1 MKYRSIQTRLIT
13 FMLAVTTIPLL
24 LSLYITFTH
33 TRESVKEQTVDEN
46 IRLIYQGATNLM
58 NYLRVIDRASLS
70 VYSDPHFLRNLA
82 LDPDN
87 HRVVAELYTTLQAIQ
102 TGTQDVHQIYL
113 HNHLTGQS
121 TQISSNLPRREFRQ
135 APYRKIEEFGP
146 GSTAIEPV
154 HQVHS
159 YGFPPRPADI
169 LNFEVFTFYRSIT
182 NVPSPDQYALMA
194 IDVKLDSIL
203 AICDQ
208 LYAKGEEQLYLI
220 DDKGN
225 IIYGPDPQQRG
236 QRLDDPVLMGEI
248 AQAENGYYDGKD
260 AMIVYEKLD
269 LPYAPWTL
277 VKQIPHQT
285 LYKHSTELT
294 SINAIIAILALF
306 IVIFGTLWISI
317 RITRPI
323 KQLTSY
329 MNQVKT
335 GRLDVDIDVTSPDE
349 IGILSRRF
357 RTMMDTINNLI
368 LREYR
373 LEIANKTNQLKAL
386 QAQIDPHFLYNSLQ
400 SIGTLALQHNVPR
413 IYSLLSSLANMMR
426 YNMRNSEGKVT
437 LQDEINHVRLYLE
450 LQKQRFRDQLDI
462 TWDLDPESLTTPVPK
477 MILQP
482 IVENYF
488 KHGMNTHAGV
498 GHISI
503 SSVISEDR
511 RLIVVVENNGSSIE
525 ETELALIR
533 GKLATA
539 YGHPDRNDAGNE
551 SIGLL
556 NVLMRLN
563 LYSDNKAGLT
573 IENVAPHGVKITLDI
588 NAWES
593 EQ

>member
-58 NYLRVIDRASLS
+58 NYLRGIDRASLS

-146 GSTAIEPV
+146 GNTAIEPV

-159 YGFPPRPADI
+159 YGFPPRPADM

-220 DDKGN
+220 DDKGS

-248 AQAENGYYDGKD
+248 AQADNGYYDGKD

-335 GRLDVDIDVTSPDE
+335 GQLDVDIDVTSPDE

-503 SSVISEDR
+503 SSSISEDR

-525 ETELALIR
+525 EAELASIR
-533 GKLATA
+533 SKLATA

-573 IENVAPHGVKITLDI
+573 IENVVPHGVKVTLDI

>member
-24 LSLYITFTH
+24 LSLLITFTH

-58 NYLRVIDRASLS
+58 NYLRGIDRASLS

-121 TQISSNLPRREFRQ
+121 TQVSSNLPRREFRQ

-146 GSTAIEPV
+146 GNTAIEPV

-220 DDKGN
+220 DDKGS

-248 AQAENGYYDGKD
+248 AQADNGYYDGED

-462 TWDLDPESLTTPVPK
+462 TWDLDPESLTAPVPK

-498 GHISI
+498 GHISM
-503 SSVISEDR
+503 SSRISEDR
-511 RLIVVVENNGSSIE
+511 RLKVVVENNGSSIE
-525 ETELALIR
+525 EAELASIR
-533 GKLATA
+533 TKLATA
-539 YGHPDRNDAGNE
+539 YGHPDRNDAGND

-573 IENVAPHGVKITLDI
+573 IENVVPHGVRVTLDI

>member
-24 LSLYITFTH
+24 LSLIITFTH
-33 TRESVKEQTVDEN
+33 TRESVKEQTVNEN
-46 IRLIYQGATNLM
+46 VRLIYQGATNLM
-58 NYLRVIDRASLS
+58 NYLRGIDRASLS

-87 HRVVAELYTTLQAIQ
+87 HRVVAELYATLQAIQ

-113 HNHLTGQS
+113 HNQLTGQS

-135 APYRKIEEFGP
+135 APYRKIEEFGE
-146 GSTAIEPV
+146 GNTAIEPV

-169 LNFEVFTFYRSIT
+169 LDFEVITFYRSIT
-182 NVPSPDQYALMA
+182 NVPAPDQYALMA

-208 LYAKGEEQLYLI
+208 LYAKGEEALYLI
-220 DDKGN
+220 DSSGS

-236 QRLDDPVLMGEI
+236 QALDDPELMDVI
-248 AQAENGYYDGKD
+248 AQAERGYYDGED

-317 RITRPI
+317 RITKPI
-323 KQLTSY
+323 KQLTTY

-335 GRLDVDIDVTSPDE
+335 GRLDVNIDVTSPDE

-386 QAQIDPHFLYNSLQ
+386 QAQIDPHFLYNTLQ

-450 LQKQRFRDQLDI
+450 LQKQRFRDQLEI
-462 TWDLDPESLTTPVPK
+462 IWDVDPESLTASVPK

-498 GHISI
+498 GRISI
-503 SSVISEDR
+503 STRIAEDG
-511 RLIVVVENNGSSIE
+511 RLIVVIENNGASIE
-525 ETELALIR
+525 EAELASIR
-533 GKLATA
+533 GKLETA
-539 YGHPDRNDAGNE
+539 FHHPDRNDAGE
-551 SIGLL
+551 DSIGLL
-556 NVLMRLN
+556 NVFMRLN
-563 LYSDNKAGLT
+563 LYSNHHAELT
-573 IENVAPHGVKITLDI
+573 IENAEPHGVKVTLDI
-588 NAWES
+588 KPRES
-593 EQ
+593 EH